1 MQCSKDCMQSD
12 WGWSLVPSTI
22 WRLDYHQIIIIIIIK
37 SSSLSSSSPT
47 LFSSLSP
54 LSSSKII
61 IRLWLLIGLLYN
73 MEARSSWVNIFTPSA
88 ICFSQTEESY
98 FNKRRWRHKGRNTW
112 VLLIEMLTIFCLGSS
127 SSPSLIT
134 FKAKKHL
141 KRTPQALVNWV
152 WPSSVEKAYI
162 FNSKQE
168 SHQSNLLNRNQWLSF
183 SQECNTIIGVAS
195 DKKILEPNDALLPDE
210 EMSLGNITRWQSEKI
225 LLFWDVTLS
234 QVQVRLPRKRECSH
248 NHKSVGKSKHSKLF
262 LEDHEHH
269 VTGVTLPIYLML
281 VA

>member
-61 IRLWLLIGLLYN
+61 IRLWLLIGLLHN
-73 MEARSSWVNIFTPSA
+73 MEAGSSWVNIFTPSA

-141 KRTPQALVNWV
+141 KRTPQAPVNWV
-152 WPSSVEKAYI
+152 WPSSGEKAYI

-195 DKKILEPNDALLPDE
+195 DKKILEPNDASLPDE
-210 EMSLGNITRWQSEKI
+210 EMSLGNITRWQSEN
-225 LLFWDVTLS
+225 W
-234 QVQVRLPRKRECSH
+234 
-248 NHKSVGKSKHSKLF
+248 
-262 LEDHEHH
+262 
-269 VTGVTLPIYLML
+269 
-281 VA
+281 

>member
-1 MQCSKDCMQSD
+1 MQCWKDCMQSD

-195 DKKILEPNDALLPDE
+195 DKKILEPNDASLPDE
-210 EMSLGNITRWQSEKI
+210 EMSLGNITRWQSEN
-225 LLFWDVTLS
+225 W
-234 QVQVRLPRKRECSH
+234 
-248 NHKSVGKSKHSKLF
+248 
-262 LEDHEHH
+262 
-269 VTGVTLPIYLML
+269 
-281 VA
+281 